1 MMLTLRKY
9 GVKYALPKNGGYKP
23 KTGLDAQK
31 GVHMNPAEKNLFTHN
46 TPSKKSRLS
55 KDERES
61 KIQEKAALKNERAEQ
76 MTVEIEKVDAALK
89 KLRSSD
95 QKSAEHTY
103 NAGSALNRIKENKL
117 YLVKNTRHTF
127 KSFKD
132 FVGVK
137 FGISEQY
144 AYMLINACKVQD
156 ILTKAGIANSFVPE
170 KLLRKLTYLLRVK
183 NGSAKIEDIW
193 KTATDGKADK
203 IPTDKELCDTI
214 AEFRP
219 SHAQHPSKRSET
231 DILND
236 PHAGASEIIHLL
248 SQWSN
253 GKIVLTPEQL
263 DTLKYR
269 VDMLFSMNTNTAE
282 KIA

>member
-1 MMLTLRKY
+1 M
-9 GVKYALPKNGGYKP
+9 PNNGGYKP

-31 GVHMNPAEKNLFTHN
+31 GVHMNSAEKNHFTHN
-46 TPSKKSRLS
+46 TLSKKSRLS
-55 KDERES
+55 KEERES
-61 KIQEKAALKNERAEQ
+61 KIQQKDALENERAKQ
-76 MTVEIEKVDAALK
+76 MTVETEKVDAALK

-117 YLVKNTRHTF
+117 YLVKNTRYTF

-156 ILTKAGIANSFVPE
+156 ILTKAGIADFFVPE

-183 NGSAKIEDIW
+183 DGSAKIEDIW
-193 KTATDGKADK
+193 KTVTDGKADK
-203 IPTDKELCDTI
+203 IPTDKELSN
-214 AEFRP
+214 AV
-219 SHAQHPSKRSET
+219 AASKQKKQKPGKT
-231 DILND
+231 D
-236 PHAGASEIIHLL
+236 SEILSDPNSGADEIIALL
-248 SQWSN
+248 RRVSN
-253 GKIVLTPEQL
+253 GKAHLTEDDL
-263 DTLKYR
+263 ETLKKR
-269 VDMLFSMNTNTAE
+269 ITAICDNAVLE
-282 KIA
+282 ND